1 MRFDIITL
9 FPELIE
15 TYCSSSI
22 IGRAQKQ
29 DLISVNTVN
38 PRDFTIDKHRSV
50 DDTPYGGGAGMVL
63 MCDPIFQAF
72 ESIKK
77 QTTYELVMLTPQG
90 ETYNQEIAEEL
101 STKDQLIML
110 CGHYEGFDER
120 IREGLK
126 PREISIGDYVL
137 TGGELGA
144 LAILDSVT
152 RLLPGA
158 LGKDESALHDSFSF
172 GLLEHPHYT
181 KPPEYRG
188 MKVPDVLLS
197 GNHKE
202 IDKYRRRQSIKRTFE
217 RRPDLFKIFEKS
229 KLSKEDKIIFNELKF
244 SQEI

>member
-1 MRFDIITL
+1 MRFDVITL

-29 DLISVNTVN
+29 DLIAVNPIN
-38 PRDFTIDKHRSV
+38 PRDFTSDKHRTV

-63 MCDPIFQAF
+63 MCDPIFQAV
-72 ESIKK
+72 ESVER
-77 QTTYELVMLTPQG
+77 QENSELIMLTPQG
-90 ETYNQEIAEEL
+90 EIYNHETAKEL
-101 STKDQLIML
+101 SKKDQLIL
-110 CGHYEGFDER
+110 ICGHYEGFDER

-144 LAILDSVT
+144 LAIIDSVT
-152 RLLPGA
+152 RLLPGT
-158 LGKDESALHDSFSF
+158 LGKDESAIHDSFFS

-181 KPPEYRG
+181 RPPEYRE

-202 IDKYRRRQSIKRTFE
+202 IDKYRRKQSIKRTYE
-217 RRPDLFKIFEKS
+217 RRSDLFKIFEKS
-229 KLSKEDKIIFNELKF
+229 GLSKEDKIILKELGYL
-244 SQEI
+244 QEK

>member
-1 MRFDIITL
+1 MRFDVVTL

-15 TYCSSSI
+15 TYCSCSI

-38 PRDFTIDKHRSV
+38 PRDFTSDKHRSV

-63 MCDPIFQAF
+63 MCDPFFQSVDSVEKQENF
-72 ESIKK
+72 ELI
-77 QTTYELVMLTPQG
+77 MLTPQG
-90 ETYNQEIAEEL
+90 ETYNQELAREL
-101 STKDQLIML
+101 SKKDQLIL
-110 CGHYEGFDER
+110 ICGHYEGFDER

-144 LAILDSVT
+144 LAIIDSTT
-152 RLLPGA
+152 RLLPGT
-158 LGKDESALHDSFSF
+158 LGKDESALHDSFSCN
-172 GLLEHPHYT
+172 LLEYPHYT
-181 KPPEYRG
+181 KPAEYRG

-202 IDKYRRRQSIKRTFE
+202 IDRYRRKQSIKRTYE
-217 RRPDLFKIFEKS
+217 RRPDLFKIFEKTE
-229 KLSKEDKIIFNELKF
+229 LSKEDKIVLKELKL

>member
-1 MRFDIITL
+1 MRFDVITL

-29 DLISVNTVN
+29 DLIAVNTVN
-38 PRDFTIDKHRSV
+38 PRIFTVDKHKSV

-63 MCDPIFQAF
+63 MCDPIFQSVESVEKQDNF
-72 ESIKK
+72 ELI
-77 QTTYELVMLTPQG
+77 MLTPQG
-90 ETYNQEIAEEL
+90 ETYNQKIAEEL
-101 STKDQLIML
+101 SKRDQLIML

-144 LAILDSVT
+144 LAIIDSVT
-152 RLLPGA
+152 RLLPGT
-158 LGKDESALHDSFSF
+158 LGKDESALHDSFSNF
-172 GLLEHPHYT
+172 LLEYPHYT
-181 KPPEYRG
+181 RPSEYRG

-202 IDKYRRRQSIKRTFE
+202 IEKWRRKQSIKRTYQ
-217 RRPDLFKIFEKS
+217 RRPDLFKIFENLE
-229 KLSKEDKIIFNELKF
+229 LSKEDRIIVKELRN